1 MQPLELGQP
10 GLGLC
15 QRRLARRDV
24 NQTSH
29 LDGKMP
35 PETTGKQP
43 PSATQKVMRVGS
55 KDPGSVLSDFLEGSE
70 VVVGKEIDGHD
81 GLRAR
86 G

>member
-1 MQPLELGQP
+1 MPAPVGTARCQPDEPLGWED
-10 GLGLC
+10 
-15 QRRLARRDV
+15 A
-24 NQTSH
+24 
-29 LDGKMP
+29 
-35 PETTGKQP
+35 TGNHRKQP